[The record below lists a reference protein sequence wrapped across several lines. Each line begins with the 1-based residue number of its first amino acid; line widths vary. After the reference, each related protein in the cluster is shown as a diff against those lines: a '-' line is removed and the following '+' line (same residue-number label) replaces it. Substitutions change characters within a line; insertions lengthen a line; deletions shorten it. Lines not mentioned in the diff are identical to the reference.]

1 MTIALLSYQTSVLN
15 PLLKLAV
22 LVLFAV
28 SFWYFWRC
36 RKMYGGIL
44 HRVATLVLI
53 GSAAGMLASAFR
65 YEGDLYTQFKWGES
79 IMDLILALITL
90 GIALLIRRRLID
102 ASQIFSSVDKVQEY
116 DRSL

>member
-1 MTIALLSYQTSVLN
+1 MTIELLSYQTSALN
-15 PLLKLAV
+15 PLFKLAV
-22 LVLFAV
+22 LLLFAV

-44 HRVATLVLI
+44 HRVATFLLI
-53 GSAAGMLASAFR
+53 GSAAGILASAFR
-65 YEGDLYTQFKWGES
+65 YEGDLYTQFKWGET

-90 GIALLIRRRLID
+90 GIALLIRRRLMY
-102 ASQIFSSVDKVQEY
+102 ASQIFGSGERVQNN